1 MMNAG
6 ITVKGHAIMPHNPP
20 LETGVVTMYRPARK
34 RARVYSARDV
44 GRIVAYARNDG
55 ANDTLLIAYIL
66 QSFGLKKIECLLFK
80 ILDILN
86 TAVFLSAILL
96 LLKGISGLIKLSK
109 LLVSGRRSRLTLN
122 LIEQFWPT
130 RFTKSLAAYIA
141 WVSSAELA
149 IGTLM
154 IFITAIANN
163 VALYLLAKGVCEAE
177 VQDLNVVVKP
187 LQVHTLFDDINAAV
201 KVLESVISDNL

>member
-1 MMNAG
+1 
-6 ITVKGHAIMPHNPP
+6 MPHNPP
-20 LETGVVTMYRPARK
+20 LETGKVCIYRPARK
-34 RARVYSARDV
+34 KARVYSERDV

-55 ANDTLLIAYIL
+55 ANDTLLIAYII
-66 QSFGLKKIECLLFK
+66 QSFGLKKIECLIFK

-96 LLKGISGLIKLSK
+96 LLKGISGLIKFSK
-109 LLVSGRRSRLTLN
+109 LLVSGKRSRLTLN
-122 LIEQFWPT
+122 LIEQIWPS
-130 RFTKSLAAYIA
+130 RFTKSLAGYIL

-163 VALYLLAKGVCEAE
+163 VAIYLLAKGVCEAE
-177 VQDLNVVVKP
+177 VQELSVVVKP
-187 LQVHTLFDDINAAV
+187 LEVHTLFDDINAAV
-201 KVLESVISDNL
+201 KVLETVIKNNI